1 MLNIS
6 FNPRERHWG
15 LYRLGH
21 FLFRTYFFLYHRWK
35 VEGREN
41 IPLKGPVI
49 LASNHTSFLDP
60 PVIGA
65 AVNRPVWFIAKAEL
79 FHPTPLGWLL
89 RKLGAYPVRRG
100 EGDRAI
106 LRWALETLDAGEA
119 LVIFPEGTRSPDGRL
134 QSPQPGIGLIAL
146 KSKAPVVPIG
156 IIGSYEAMPVKA
168 YFPKPKPLWVRI
180 GLPLLFPDL
189 YSDRITKER
198 AEACAR
204 RIMQAIAS
212 LIQQTPTFPSED
224 VLSPPPSLNKALD
237 ESFQNSQ

>member
-1 MLNIS
+1 MLNSS
-6 FNPRERHWG
+6 FNLKERHGG

-21 FLFRTYFFLYHRWK
+21 FLFRTYFSLYHRWK
-35 VEGREN
+35 VEGQEKV
-41 IPLKGPVI
+41 PLKGPVI

-60 PVIGA
+60 PLIGA

-79 FHPTPLGWLL
+79 FHPAPLGWLL

-100 EGDRAI
+100 EGDRAL

-134 QSPQPGIGLIAL
+134 QAPQPGIGLITL
-146 KSKAPVVPIG
+146 KSKAPVVPVG
-156 IIGSYEAMPVKA
+156 IIGAYEAMPAKA

-180 GLPLLFPDL
+180 GFPLLFPDL

-198 AEACAR
+198 AEECAR

-212 LIQQTPTFPSED
+212 LIQQTPVFQSED
-224 VLSPPPSLNKALD
+224 ALLPPPP
-237 ESFQNSQ
+237 